1 MHRGKGEG
9 THTSRHGLPYSGGG
23 RIALA
28 INKTSAR
35 PWLLL
40 APSLAVVM
48 FLLIIPVGFII
59 SYSFWQRTITGL
71 EVPELHLGNWTGFF
85 TDNFYHYILWQT
97 LRYAAIST
105 ALCVILGYVPAY
117 FLSNTKF
124 KNKALLVLLLLLPFW
139 VSYIIRTMS
148 WIHILGSHG
157 VVNLA
162 FQMLGITDEPI
173 RMLYVEFSVIMG
185 FVHAFLPFMILNLY
199 VSLEGMDKNL
209 VEAARSLG
217 CTGWQA
223 FREVTLPLS
232 LPGLAAGSLLVFVLT
247 GGSYITPMIL
257 GGPDNAMFAGLIF
270 ETIIVELDW
279 PFGST
284 MSIVLL
290 VVLGSVVVL
299 YSRFM
304 GLSQVYKSFG

>member
-1 MHRGKGEG
+1 MF
-9 THTSRHGLPYSGGG
+9 
-23 RIALA
+23 LA
-28 INKTSAR
+28 IKKASVR

-40 APSLAVVM
+40 TPSLSVVA
-48 FLLIIPVGFII
+48 LLLAIPVGFVVA
-59 SYSFWQRTITGL
+59 YSFWQRTITGL
-71 EVPELHLGNWTGFF
+71 EVPDLHVGNWTEFF
-85 TDNFYHYILWQT
+85 SDYFYHYILWQT
-97 LRYAAIST
+97 LRYAAIT
-105 ALCVILGYVPAY
+105 TVLCTILGYVPAY

-139 VSYIIRTMS
+139 ISYIIRTLS
-148 WIHILGSHG
+148 WIHILGTNG
-157 VVNLA
+157 VVNIAL
-162 FQMLGITDEPI
+162 QMFGITDAPV

-185 FVHAFLPFMILNLY
+185 FVHAFLPFMILNIY

-232 LPGLAAGSLLVFVLT
+232 LPGLAAGGLLVFVLT

-257 GGPDNAMFAGLIF
+257 GGPDNSMFAGMIF

-284 MSIVLL
+284 LSIVLL

-304 GLSQVYKSFG
+304 GMSQVYKSFG